1 MLHAQRQPSHGVVGR
16 PLTPASR
23 AWAALVV
30 GIVSWE
36 VFAPP
41 EQLLSDEASRLVK
54 SHPIGARVA
63 IICIGALL
71 TAHLADLVDDSCDPV
86 SPNFWL
92 WKKFKTIN

>member
-1 MLHAQRQPSHGVVGR
+1 MPYAQRHPSHRVVGR

-23 AWAALVV
+23 AWAVLAA
-30 GIVSWE
+30 GIISWE

-54 SHPIGARVA
+54 SHPTGARIA

-71 TAHLADLVDDSCDPV
+71 TAHLADLIDDTQDPV

-92 WKKFKTIN
+92 WKKIAKN